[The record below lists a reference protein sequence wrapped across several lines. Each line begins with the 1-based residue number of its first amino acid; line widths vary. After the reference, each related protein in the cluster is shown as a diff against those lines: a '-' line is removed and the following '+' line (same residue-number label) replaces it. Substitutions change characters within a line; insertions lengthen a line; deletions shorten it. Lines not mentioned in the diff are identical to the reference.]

1 MCVCLLFL
9 KLFLKYIHKSF
20 IISIIYHI
28 QIPHVTCQN
37 YLSRDLPKVEDCSKP
52 NRLVCEDCSPWGE
65 GRCWAKQDFKRYYAS
80 EYGLVNG
87 TEAIM
92 KEIYA
97 RGPIG
102 QCKSF
107 QGWIQQLPSSQ
118 WVKMRNPLSN
128 TQKRLVLPD
137 STFDKGAKRRGTVS
151 DPI

>member
-1 MCVCLLFL
+1 MTSV
-9 KLFLKYIHKSF
+9 YR
-20 IISIIYHI
+20 I

-52 NRLVCEDCSPWGE
+52 NRLVCEDCSPWGK
-65 GRCWAKQDFKRYYAS
+65 GNCWAKQDFQRYYAS

-102 QCKSF
+102 QF
-107 QGWIQQLPSSQ
+107 EFE
-118 WVKMRNPLSN
+118 
-128 TQKRLVLPD
+128 TY
-137 STFDKGAKRRGTVS
+137 
-151 DPI
+151 